1 MLVKQPKQ
9 KKELMENTR
18 PKPTIND
25 NSDDM
30 LPEYDFSS
38 GIRGKHFRDFQQGYT
53 VTIRHADGSTTT
65 EQYQPKPGIIH
76 LEPDV
81 QAYFPDSESVNKALR
96 SLIAL
101 IPANPS

>member
-1 MLVKQPKQ
+1 MNK
-9 KKELMENTR
+9 TTS
-18 PKPTIND
+18 KPAIHD
-25 NSDDM
+25 DDDM

-38 GIRGKHFRDFQQGYT
+38 GVRGKHFRDFRQGYS
-53 VTIRHADGSTTT
+53 VTIRHADGSTTIK
-65 EQYQPKPGIIH
+65 EYEPEPGIIH

-96 SLIAL
+96 GLIAL